1 MAFEALLDEVDQLH
15 QVGSRLEGLA
25 EDHALV
31 VRELLTI
38 AANVRNVAT
47 VLSVLVATKLGSEG
61 HGPRRAMKPV

>member
-25 EDHALV
+25 EHHPLV

-47 VLSVLVATKLGSEG
+47 VLSVLVATKLRSEG
-61 HGPRRAMKPV
+61 HGPGPAKKLV